1 MSIAQLIRRPVE
13 TLPPTAT
20 CVDAAQLMRTRN
32 IGSVIVAK
40 DGEPQGV
47 VTDRDLAVRVIA
59 ERREP
64 SQVELSEVMSPH
76 PIFLSIHR
84 SLDDAIE
91 TMRDLGVRRIPVVN
105 DDGQLE
111 GILSMDDVISMLARQ
126 ISQVGAAIEREIKPS
141 TESQPEPARSEKG
154 SSAGLAASPPSPL
167 AAQTRGYE

>member
-1 MSIAQLIRRPVE
+1 MIRRPVE

-20 CVDAAQLMRTRN
+20 CVDAAELMRARN

-59 ERREP
+59 EHREP
-64 SQVELSEVMSPH
+64 AQVELSEVMSPH
-76 PIFLSIHR
+76 PIFLTIHR

-105 DDGQLE
+105 DNGQLE
-111 GILSMDDVISMLARQ
+111 GILSMDDIVTMLARQ
-126 ISQVGAAIEREIKPS
+126 IGQLGAAVERELGPS
-141 TESQPEPARSEKG
+141 TESQTESQPAPTREKASSPELAPRSQPVAE
-154 SSAGLAASPPSPL
+154 
-167 AAQTRGYE
+167 QTRGYE